1 MTMTNPFAEPQQ
13 AESDKATTG
22 IAPTIGTPNASAPE
36 YTANSERTGLVYDAE
51 GVGRP
56 PWAMASPLLREYYDT
71 EWGMPVRDEAGLF
84 ERLTLEG
91 FQSGLSWATVLR
103 KREAFRAAFA
113 GFDPDIVSAF
123 GAAEVE
129 RLLNNPEII
138 RNRRKIEAAINN
150 AVATVKLREKGG
162 LSEFIWSFRPEENLY
177 PRYMEDIPKT
187 TDKAKELS
195 KALKK
200 EGFTFVGPVTCFAL
214 MEAIGM
220 VDAHLIGSHRRGTS
234 GVWESELDAFKHP
247 VQNI

>member
-1 MTMTNPFAEPQQ
+1 MTLTNPFVEPQQ
-13 AESDKATTG
+13 MESTESTESVSS
-22 IAPTIGTPNASAPE
+22 T
-36 YTANSERTGLVYDAE
+36 ERTGLVYDAE

-56 PWAMASPLLREYYDT
+56 PWAMGSPLLREYYDT
-71 EWGMPVRDEAGLF
+71 EWGMPVREEAALF

-138 RNRRKIEAAINN
+138 RNRRKIEAAVTN
-150 AVATVKLREKGG
+150 ADATVKLREKGG
-162 LSEFIWSFRPEENLY
+162 LSEFIWSFMPEENLY
-177 PRYMEDIPKT
+177 PRHMEDIPKT

-234 GVWESELDAFKHP
+234 GVWPNEFDA
-247 VQNI
+247 